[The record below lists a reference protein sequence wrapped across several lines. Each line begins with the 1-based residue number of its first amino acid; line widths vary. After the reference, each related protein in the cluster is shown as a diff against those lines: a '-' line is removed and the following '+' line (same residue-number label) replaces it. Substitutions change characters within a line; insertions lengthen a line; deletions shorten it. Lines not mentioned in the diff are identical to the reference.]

1 MIELLGYAG
10 GLLSSSMLFP
20 QIYKTFTTKKADDIS
35 YYFLYMSI
43 ISCILWDSYAFIVVD
58 RPLMFSSSVAFIS
71 NLALL
76 YLKYKFNTKVQ
87 INQNNLEDSNMD
99 DIKEEIIV

>member
-1 MIELLGYAG
+1 MIELIGYSG

-43 ISCILWDSYAFIVVD
+43 ISCILWDSYAIIVVD
-58 RPLMFSSSVAFIS
+58 RPLMFSSSIAFIS
-71 NLALL
+71 NLILL
-76 YLKYKFNTKVQ
+76 YLKYNYNTHK
-87 INQNNLEDSNMD
+87 INHNNLEDLNMN